1 MGAGFP
7 NTAGD
12 IVESVRVL
20 TAENGDAPVVQTSMR
35 GATCTRTG
43 VGLFE
48 LNLGVNNQ
56 IDDTQRVVKVT
67 DGAELLGRATL
78 RAGGTDRV
86 IPFATTDMAGA
97 ADDLTMLV
105 MVEVTRTRNS

>member
-1 MGAGFP
+1 MSYPSG
-7 NTAGD
+7 TAGD

-20 TAENGDAPVVQTSMR
+20 TSEQGAAPTVQTSIH

-56 IDDTQRVVKVT
+56 IDDTQRTVHVT
-67 DGAELLGRATL
+67 DSHDLLGRATG
-78 RAGGTDRV
+78 RTGGTDRIV
-86 IPFATTDMAGA
+86 PFATTDMAGA
-97 ADDLTMLV
+97 AADLLMT
-105 MVEVTRTRNS
+105 VTITVIRVRN